1 MQASEEM
8 RAAAATYRA
17 RGAPGDAEVADRL
30 EAAARNAATRER
42 TWQLAGYSAQEQT
55 QLSEF
60 WWRNELAF
68 ARVLRAQDAEVTTR
82 ATRQSG
88 NRPIPLME
96 ATRQRITPRRQPHI
110 GVTRV
115 GAPGEPPDIHAR

>member
-30 EAAARNAATRER
+30 EAAARNAATREH

-68 ARVLRAQDAEVTTR
+68 ARALRSPRELG
-82 ATRQSG
+82 G
-88 NRPIPLME
+88 NPGVGCPGLM
-96 ATRQRITPRRQPHI
+96 
-110 GVTRV
+110 
-115 GAPGEPPDIHAR
+115 

>member
-1 MQASEEM
+1 MYASEEI

-55 QLSEF
+55 QLSQF

-68 ARVLRAQDAEVTTR
+68 ARVLRAQMRRSPRELR
-82 ATRQSG
+82 GNPATGQYR
-88 NRPIPLME
+88 
-96 ATRQRITPRRQPHI
+96 
-110 GVTRV
+110 
-115 GAPGEPPDIHAR
+115 

>member
-1 MQASEEM
+1 MRGPSITSSVHASEEI

-68 ARVLRAQDAEVTTR
+68 ARMLRAQMRRSPRELR
-82 ATRQSG
+82 GNPATGQYR
-88 NRPIPLME
+88 
-96 ATRQRITPRRQPHI
+96 
-110 GVTRV
+110 
-115 GAPGEPPDIHAR
+115 